1 MTGVE
6 LGSGTGAGFT
16 ICGSTP
22 GGGLIMPP
30 LASNLL
36 LRFFSWLSTNAP
48 PWRDASGRPRCGG
61 RMKIVDTFDGP
72 YRRLDSSIAQL
83 ETPGGW
89 PS

>member
-30 LASNLL
+30 LASN
-36 LRFFSWLSTNAP
+36 FGMSSTTS
-48 PWRDASGRPRCGG
+48 RVSGATR
-61 RMKIVDTFDGP
+61 TT
-72 YRRLDSSIAQL
+72 SSSV
-83 ETPGGW
+83 TK
-89 PS
+89 